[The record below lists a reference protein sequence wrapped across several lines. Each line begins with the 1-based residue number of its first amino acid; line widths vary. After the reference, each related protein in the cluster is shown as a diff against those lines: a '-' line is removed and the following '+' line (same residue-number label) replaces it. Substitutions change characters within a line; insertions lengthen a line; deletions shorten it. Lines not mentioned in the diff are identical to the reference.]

1 MSEREVTRSHFSRLL
16 LEQAALAIS
25 IAIGFVD
32 RLVVSALLLKLWGVS
47 PFEAW
52 SVCAAWAGLAGL
64 FEFGFNMYF
73 NNTLMIEVERGRMD
87 AAARLYFISNTIF
100 VTAAVAAVG
109 AAAVVVSSG
118 RVDAAIGPASFILAL
133 GTALRVAS
141 NGTSALYRAN
151 REYGRHVLIQCAGES
166 LRILAI
172 VVAVALGAG
181 LLGAAV
187 ASTAAVAVVL
197 VGFVSFDALRR
208 FAPGRFGF
216 ALPDRN
222 ELRAIMAMSTAFF
235 AQNVP
240 ILLLTALPVLYLQSL
255 DVKTGMLATFVL
267 IRTMTGLPR
276 TLIQSFTIALGQ
288 EGGRRLA
295 INDHAGALVV
305 CRESGR
311 LISVISGAAIGL
323 LLGAGNAFMILW
335 TGSADHYEPSYVV
348 AALLPVALAAL
359 SVFAHN
365 FLISSNAPYLAA
377 IGRWMQALVTVAFVI
392 ARPTGDAVLDMFLAL
407 SLGELLGYIPF
418 AYWALARMIPGTGIA
433 FHLRQIVATLLAGA
447 FVMGAAR
454 ALISLAGDQSK
465 LALLAGFTASAA
477 VCVLA
482 VLLFG
487 LSHSRQVA
495 LLDRLVRVARFGV
508 GRVEH

>member
-1 MSEREVTRSHFSRLL
+1 
-16 LEQAALAIS
+16 
-25 IAIGFVD
+25 
-32 RLVVSALLLKLWGVS
+32 
-47 PFEAW
+47 
-52 SVCAAWAGLAGL
+52 
-64 FEFGFNMYF
+64 
-73 NNTLMIEVERGRMD
+73 
-87 AAARLYFISNTIF
+87 
-100 VTAAVAAVG
+100 
-109 AAAVVVSSG
+109 
-118 RVDAAIGPASFILAL
+118 
-133 GTALRVAS
+133 
-141 NGTSALYRAN
+141 
-151 REYGRHVLIQCAGES
+151 
-166 LRILAI
+166 
-172 VVAVALGAG
+172 
-181 LLGAAV
+181 
-187 ASTAAVAVVL
+187 
-197 VGFVSFDALRR
+197 
-208 FAPGRFGF
+208 
-216 ALPDRN
+216 
-222 ELRAIMAMSTAFF
+222 MAMSTAFF